1 MKPRLVMGL
10 VMMAAWPAMGQILGL
25 PVGGGAAVPAAG
37 AWPLSGGGVFNGE
50 VNLYGGRVAAVPVDG
65 LVVFADAGVIDMEGM
80 DAGLGVQGGTLYRLP
95 FRWPVEVA
103 LRATAGWGA
112 TDSDQGNEMELTT
125 FNGGMLISKLYQN
138 FFTPYGFIGA
148 NYLDSEVSPAGG
160 AAEIREDMT
169 ELMLTGGVAATP
181 GEALTVYL
189 EASYLDTTE
198 WIEDVFFAAG
208 ARWVY

>member
-80 DAGLGVQGGTLYRLP
+80 DAGFGAQGGVLYSLP
-95 FRWPVEVA
+95 FRWPVDVA

-112 TDSDQGNEMELTT
+112 TDSDHGNEIELTT
-125 FNGGMLISKLYQN
+125 CNGGVVISKLYQH

-148 NYLDSEVSPAGG
+148 NYLDSDVVPAGG
-160 AAEIREDMT
+160 GAKLREDMT
-169 ELMLTGGVAATP
+169 ELMLTGGVSATP

>member
-25 PVGGGAAVPAAG
+25 PVGGGAAVP
-37 AWPLSGGGVFNGE
+37 
-50 VNLYGGRVAAVPVDG
+50 
-65 LVVFADAGVIDMEGM
+65 
-80 DAGLGVQGGTLYRLP
+80 
-95 FRWPVEVA
+95 
-103 LRATAGWGA
+103 
-112 TDSDQGNEMELTT
+112 
-125 FNGGMLISKLYQN
+125 
-138 FFTPYGFIGA
+138 
-148 NYLDSEVSPAGG
+148 
-160 AAEIREDMT
+160 
-169 ELMLTGGVAATP
+169 